1 MFEID
6 LGTRL
11 QELRSA
17 FAESQRQMI
26 EARRQLGALTAKA
39 EYRDGSILVILDA
52 QGQITQLTFR
62 GDSYRDLE
70 PEELS
75 RRILSVVSEA
85 HGHLRR
91 SVAELMPRSPWGGL
105 SAEEMLD
112 PRTDLSR
119 LLPESL
125 FATGTGDGSGTGRG
139 GSATGSGN
147 GGRSKGRGRRG

>member
-17 FAESQRQMI
+17 FAESQQQMI
-26 EARRQLGALTAKA
+26 EARRRLGAVTAKA
-39 EYRDGSILVILDA
+39 ECRDGSILVILNA

-62 GDSYRDLE
+62 DDSFRDLE

-75 RRILSVVSEA
+75 RRILSVVSDA
-85 HGHLRR
+85 HAHLRR
-91 SVAELMPRSPWGGL
+91 SVAELMPRSPWSDL

-112 PRTDLSR
+112 PKTDLTQ

-125 FATGTGDGSGTGRG
+125 FTDIAATAS
-139 GSATGSGN
+139 GSGN
-147 GGRSKGRGRRG
+147 GARVKGSGHRG

>member
-1 MFEID
+1 MLEID
-6 LGTRL
+6 MGARL

-17 FAESQRQMI
+17 FAESQQQMI
-26 EARRQLGALTAKA
+26 EARRRLNAVTARA
-39 EYRDGSILVILDA
+39 EYRDGSILVILNA

-85 HGHLRR
+85 HGYLRR
-91 SVAELMPRSPWGGL
+91 SVAELMPRSPWSGL

-112 PRTDLSR
+112 PQTDLSR
-119 LLPESL
+119 LVPEGL
-125 FATGTGDGSGTGRG
+125 FADVTATAPGS
-139 GSATGSGN
+139 SN
-147 GGRSKGRGRRG
+147 GGRAKGSGRRG